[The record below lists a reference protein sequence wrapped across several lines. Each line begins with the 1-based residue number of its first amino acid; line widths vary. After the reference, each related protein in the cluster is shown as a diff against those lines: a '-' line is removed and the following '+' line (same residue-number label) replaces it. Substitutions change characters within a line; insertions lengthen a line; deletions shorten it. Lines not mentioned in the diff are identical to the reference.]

1 MSNSEN
7 PPLEQD
13 SQGPET
19 GRRDLLRQATAL
31 VAGATAGSL
40 AKAQPQPDGGPAYL
54 FPNNFRN
61 YRVQTSGATINLV
74 KGGDGPPLLLLHGYP
89 QSHVEWH
96 KIGPQLARDYTV
108 IAADLRGY
116 GDSSKPA
123 DGDNHAGHSKRATA
137 QDQVEVMKHFG
148 FDKFRVV
155 GHDRG
160 GRVAHRMALDH
171 PDKVIKAAVL
181 DIVPT
186 YKIFHNVTKEFATA
200 YYHWFFLIQRAP
212 LPEKCIESNLEMFVG
227 RGSSTPEAHADIL
240 RTFRIPGTIHA
251 GCEDYRAAASID
263 LEHDEADMATRVASP
278 LLALWAQE
286 GPMNRLFDVLAAWRE
301 RASDVRGKVLPG
313 GHFLPEG
320 TPEQTLAEL
329 QTFLRS

>member
-1 MSNSEN
+1 MSNSPN
-7 PPLEQD
+7 PPLEQNPAP
-13 SQGPET
+13 GI
-19 GRRDLLRQATAL
+19 GRRDLLRQATVLA
-31 VAGATAGSL
+31 AGATAGSL
-40 AKAQPQPDGGPAYL
+40 AQAQPQPDGGPAYL
-54 FPNNFRN
+54 FPDHFRN

-74 KGGDGPPLLLLHGYP
+74 KGGSGPPLLLLHGYP

-96 KIGPQLARDYTV
+96 RIAPQLARDYTV
-108 IAADLRGY
+108 VAADLRGY
-116 GDSSKPA
+116 GDSSKPP

-137 QDQVEVMKHFG
+137 QDQVEMMKHFG
-148 FDKFRVV
+148 FDQFRVV

-171 PDKVIKAAVL
+171 PETVTKVAVL

-186 YKIFHNVTKEFATA
+186 YKIFHNVTREFATA

-212 LPEKCIESNLEMFVG
+212 LPEKCIESNLELFVG
-227 RGSSTPEAHADIL
+227 RGSSTPEAHTDIL

-251 GCEDYRAAASID
+251 ACEDYRAAASID
-263 LEHDEADMATRVASP
+263 LEHDEADIAKKIACP

-329 QTFLRS
+329 QTFLRT